1 MAILGQNLDYT
12 DKDFDALRVRA
23 YALIESV
30 FPRWTSQQVADFGNI
45 LIELFL
51 FVGDVLTKYQD
62 NQARESRWA
71 FATQRKNLIALA
83 KLIQY
88 EPFSATASQVDV
100 TISLL
105 DGSNALADITIPAG
119 SIVRTRSVSDR
130 VVFRTLADA
139 TILAGANSIAGV
151 TAENSESADDSFAA
165 SAVANQEIVLT
176 ATPYIDGSVSVT
188 AGNGAYTEVDNFLD
202 STSTDLHFTLTV
214 DQNDQAT
221 IRFGDGVAGAV
232 PTGTILVDYSIGGG
246 AAGIVEQGTVTAID
260 GVYQDDLATVVQLA
274 VTNPAASTPA
284 VDRETVEQIRQ
295 SAPLSLR
302 VLNRSVAREDF
313 EINALRLASVARA
326 LMLTSD
332 QNPAVGEN
340 AGILYVI
347 PVGGGLPTQALKD
360 AVLEQVTVTY
370 PSTLTFQVSVLDP
383 AFATVDVKATVF
395 LRSGV
400 APATADATIRANL
413 AAFFASE
420 NADGTLNENIG
431 FGYDY
436 VESTGETTGK
446 LPFSDVYNVVRDSSG
461 VRKMGANVGDFTLN
475 DAHSDVELELSEF
488 PVLGTVTL
496 INGETGSA
504 LV

>member
-12 DKDFDALRVRA
+12 DKDFDSLRVRA
-23 YALIESV
+23 FALIASV
-30 FPRWTSQQVADFGNI
+30 FPQWTSQQVADFGNI
-45 LIELFL
+45 LVELFV

-62 NQARESRWA
+62 NQSRESRWA

-100 TISLL
+100 TISLS
-105 DGSNALADITIPAG
+105 DGSNALADIDIPAG
-119 SIVRTRSVSDR
+119 SIVRTRSVSNR
-130 VVFRTLADA
+130 VLFRTLSAA
-139 TILAGANSIAGV
+139 TILSGTPSIAGV

-165 SAVANQEIVLT
+165 SAAANQEIALS
-176 ATPYIDGSVSVT
+176 ATPYIDGSVSLT
-188 AGNGAYTEVDNFLD
+188 AGNGAYTEVENFLD
-202 STSTDLHFTLTV
+202 STSVDLHFTLTV

-221 IRFGDGVAGAV
+221 IRFGDGITGAV
-232 PTGTILVDYSIGGG
+232 PTGTILADYSIGGG
-246 AAGIVEQGTVTAID
+246 EAGIVEQGTVTAID
-260 GVYQDDLATVVQLA
+260 GVYQDDLANVVPLA

-302 VLNRSVAREDF
+302 VLTRSVSREDF
-313 EINALRLASVARA
+313 EINALRLAGVARA

-340 AGILYVI
+340 SGILYVLA
-347 PVGGGLPTQALKD
+347 VGGGLPTQALKD

-370 PSTLTFQVSVLDP
+370 PSTLTFQVTVADP
-383 AFATVDVKATVF
+383 QFATIDVKATVF
-395 LRSGV
+395 LRPGV
-400 APATADATIRANL
+400 APAVADADIRASL
-413 AAFFASE
+413 DEFFASE
-420 NADGTLNENIG
+420 NNDGTLNENIG
-431 FGYDY
+431 FGFEHI
-436 VESTGETTGK
+436 ESVGDLVG
-446 LPFSDVYNVVRDSSG
+446 LLAFSDVYNVVRDVAS
-461 VRKMGANVGDFTLN
+461 VRKMGATVGDFTLN
-475 DAHSDVELELSEF
+475 DAHSDVAIGLSEF